1 MIRISKGNK
10 VQKIMIGS
18 SEVSSVFII
27 PGVTNYTNVFTYGNI
42 FCLSNEKQEES
53 ANIFFANEGDRFF
66 GITDDNFKEGGNYY
80 EFYIEWLERNKES
93 LDEMLSLSDVYPV
106 ML

>member
-10 VQKIMIGS
+10 VQKIMIGN

-42 FCLSNEKQEES
+42 FCLSNDKQEES
-53 ANIFFANEGDRFF
+53 ANIFFENESD
-66 GITDDNFKEGGNYY
+66 
-80 EFYIEWLERNKES
+80 LERFAMQFIKDMKNTSSPINVNVETKTT
-93 LDEMLSLSDVYPV
+93 
-106 ML
+106 

>member
-10 VQKIMIGS
+10 VQKIMIGN

-42 FCLSNEKQEES
+42 FCLSNDKQEES
-53 ANIFFANEGDRFF
+53 ANIFFANEVD
-66 GITDDNFKEGGNYY
+66 
-80 EFYIEWLERNKES
+80 LERFAIQFVKDMKNLNAPINVNVEQKA
-93 LDEMLSLSDVYPV
+93 P
-106 ML
+106 

>member
-10 VQKIMIGS
+10 VQKIMIGN

-42 FCLSNEKQEES
+42 FCLSNDKQEES
-53 ANIFFANEGDRFF
+53 ANIFFANEV
-66 GITDDNFKEGGNYY
+66 E
-80 EFYIEWLERNKES
+80 LERFAIQFVKDMKNINAPINVNVEQKAS
-93 LDEMLSLSDVYPV
+93 
-106 ML
+106 

>member
-10 VQKIMIGS
+10 VQKIMIGN
-18 SEVSSVFII
+18 SEVSSVFVI

-53 ANIFFANEGDRFF
+53 ANIFFANE
-66 GITDDNFKEGGNYY
+66 TD
-80 EFYIEWLERNKES
+80 LERFVIQFVNDMKNTSSPINVSVETKTT
-93 LDEMLSLSDVYPV
+93 
-106 ML
+106 

>member
-10 VQKIMIGS
+10 VQKIMIGN

-42 FCLSNEKQEES
+42 FCLSNDKQEES
-53 ANIFFANEGDRFF
+53 ANIFFANEVD
-66 GITDDNFKEGGNYY
+66 
-80 EFYIEWLERNKES
+80 LERFSIQVVKDMKNINAPINVHVEQKAS
-93 LDEMLSLSDVYPV
+93 
-106 ML
+106 

>member
-10 VQKIMIGS
+10 VQKIMIGN
-18 SEVSSVFII
+18 SEVSSVFVI

-53 ANIFFANEGDRFF
+53 ANIFFANE
-66 GITDDNFKEGGNYY
+66 TD
-80 EFYIEWLERNKES
+80 LERFVIQFVNDMKNTSSPINVNVETKTT
-93 LDEMLSLSDVYPV
+93 
-106 ML
+106 

>member
-10 VQKIMIGS
+10 VQKIMIGN

-42 FCLSNEKQEES
+42 FCLSNDKQEES
-53 ANIFFANEGDRFF
+53 ANIFFANEVD
-66 GITDDNFKEGGNYY
+66 
-80 EFYIEWLERNKES
+80 LERFAIQFVKDMKNINAPINVNVEQKAS
-93 LDEMLSLSDVYPV
+93 
-106 ML
+106 

>member
-10 VQKIMIGS
+10 VQKIMIGN

-42 FCLSNEKQEES
+42 FCLSNDKQEES
-53 ANIFFANEGDRFF
+53 ANIFFANEVD
-66 GITDDNFKEGGNYY
+66 
-80 EFYIEWLERNKES
+80 LERFAIQFVKDMKNISAPINVNVEQKAS
-93 LDEMLSLSDVYPV
+93 
-106 ML
+106 

>member
-10 VQKIMIGS
+10 VSKIMIGN
-18 SEVSSVFII
+18 SEVSSVFLI

-53 ANIFFANEGDRFF
+53 ANIFFENESD
-66 GITDDNFKEGGNYY
+66 
-80 EFYIEWLERNKES
+80 LERFVAQFVKDMKGMNTPINVNVETKTT
-93 LDEMLSLSDVYPV
+93 
-106 ML
+106 

>member
-10 VQKIMIGS
+10 VQKIMIGN

-42 FCLSNEKQEES
+42 FCLSNDKQEES
-53 ANIFFANEGDRFF
+53 ANIFFANEVD
-66 GITDDNFKEGGNYY
+66 
-80 EFYIEWLERNKES
+80 LERFAIQFVKDMKNINTPINVNVETKT
-93 LDEMLSLSDVYPV
+93 P
-106 ML
+106 

>member
-10 VQKIMIGS
+10 VQKIMIGN
-18 SEVSSVFII
+18 SEVSSVFVI

-53 ANIFFANEGDRFF
+53 ANIFFANE
-66 GITDDNFKEGGNYY
+66 TD
-80 EFYIEWLERNKES
+80 LERFVIQFVNDMKNTSAPINVNVETKTT
-93 LDEMLSLSDVYPV
+93 
-106 ML
+106 

>member
-10 VQKIMIGS
+10 VQKIMIGN

-42 FCLSNEKQEES
+42 FCLSNEKAEES
-53 ANIFFANEGDRFF
+53 ANIFFDNESD
-66 GITDDNFKEGGNYY
+66 
-80 EFYIEWLERNKES
+80 LERFAMQLMKDMKGISAPINVNVETKA
-93 LDEMLSLSDVYPV
+93 P
-106 ML
+106 

>member
-10 VQKIMIGS
+10 VQKIMIGN
-18 SEVSSVFII
+18 SEVSSVFVI

-53 ANIFFANEGDRFF
+53 ANIFFTNEVD
-66 GITDDNFKEGGNYY
+66 
-80 EFYIEWLERNKES
+80 LERFAAQFIKDMKNISSPINVNVETKTT
-93 LDEMLSLSDVYPV
+93 
-106 ML
+106 

>member
-27 PGVTNYTNVFTYGNI
+27 PGVTNYTNVFTYGNML
-42 FCLSNEKQEES
+42 CLSNNNADES
-53 ANIFFANEGDRFF
+53 ANIIFANES
-66 GITDDNFKEGGNYY
+66 E
-80 EFYIEWLERNKES
+80 LERF
-93 LDEMLSLSDVYPV
+93 V
-106 ML
+106 MQLMKDMKGVNAPINVNVEQKAP

>member
-10 VQKIMIGS
+10 VQKIMIGN

-42 FCLSNEKQEES
+42 FCLSNDKQEES
-53 ANIFFANEGDRFF
+53 ANIFFANEVD
-66 GITDDNFKEGGNYY
+66 
-80 EFYIEWLERNKES
+80 LERFAIQFVKDMKNLNAPINVNVEQKAS
-93 LDEMLSLSDVYPV
+93 
-106 ML
+106 

>member
-10 VQKIMIGS
+10 VQKIMIGN

-53 ANIFFANEGDRFF
+53 ANIFFENESD
-66 GITDDNFKEGGNYY
+66 
-80 EFYIEWLERNKES
+80 LERFAIQFVKDMKNINAPINVNVEQKAS
-93 LDEMLSLSDVYPV
+93 
-106 ML
+106 

>member
-10 VQKIMIGS
+10 VQKIMIGN
-18 SEVSSVFII
+18 SEVSSVFVI

-53 ANIFFANEGDRFF
+53 ANIFFANEAD
-66 GITDDNFKEGGNYY
+66 
-80 EFYIEWLERNKES
+80 LERFAAQFIKDMKNISSPINVNVETKA
-93 LDEMLSLSDVYPV
+93 P
-106 ML
+106 